1 MQWPSRINPRC
12 AICWRSIQ
20 ARWAYEIHLVE
31 WAKSNNIFHLARGGG
46 LTEVWRWLKRKRA
59 FAHLQCL
66 SELCKTFGIMASKH
80 HINIK

>member
-20 ARWAYEIHLVE
+20 ARWAYEIRLVE
-31 WAKSNNIFHLARGGG
+31 WAKSNNIFQE
-46 LTEVWRWLKRKRA
+46 TWRWLKRKRA